1 MPHEYNQK
9 GELARSVFDE
19 VKLKAKGHEKL
30 SNEMLSMKNYL
41 PEKISPINQ

>member
-1 MPHEYNQK
+1 MPHKHNQK

-30 SNEMLSMKNYL
+30 SNEMLSMKSHL
-41 PEKISPINQ
+41 PERK